1 VGDGGRKKEAFVK
14 SEGWHLLCSSLQ
26 IFGILKITMPE
37 VPGCLYKPPAVSA
50 CARLIIGDYDKY
62 QRYQHLATI
71 SEQLGDPI
79 FPDVTHPEV
88 EFTKPASYKACT
100 RRLHQYPLYL
110 KV

>member
-1 VGDGGRKKEAFVK
+1 
-14 SEGWHLLCSSLQ
+14 
-26 IFGILKITMPE
+26 MPE
-37 VPGCLYKPPAVSA
+37 VPACLYKHLPLFPHVQDFLAE
-50 CARLIIGDYDKY
+50 IIGDYDKY

-71 SEQLGDPI
+71 SKQLGDPI